1 MAKLGENILV
11 LGVDEPSS
19 PGLEWDVEAPEAIA
33 LDGGDDLSAF
43 LVVAASHGTVSS
55 TSICFSWFRW
65 LNF

>member
-1 MAKLGENILV
+1 MAELHEDVLV
-11 LGVDEPSS
+11 PAIDEPSR
-19 PGLEWDVEAPEAIA
+19 PNLKGGVKTFEAIA

-55 TSICFSWFRW
+55 TSTCFSWFRW